1 MPRNRISDRTKLA
14 ATLLARGDIPYD
26 HAKLMTEDQIISLYQ
41 FDHNILYETQH
52 EDRDKFW
59 NIAPLLIRTHRA
71 KTKLDLRE
79 IAKSK
84 RLRKANEE
92 FHKGWAQLEARQR
105 EETDKIVARVF
116 DESVIAQRPK
126 RKLRSRGFDKTHKR
140 RMDGTVVKAK

>member
-1 MPRNRISDRTKLA
+1 MRRKRISDRTKLA

-41 FDHNILYETQH
+41 FDHNIRYETEH

-59 NIAPLLIRTHRA
+59 NLAPLLIRTHRA

-84 RLRKANEE
+84 RLRKANEQ
-92 FHKGWAQLEARQR
+92 FKKTFAMLEAFQR
-105 EETDKIVARVF
+105 EENEKIIARVF
-116 DESVIAQRPK
+116 NKGV
-126 RKLRSRGFDKTHKR
+126 RKLRSRGFDKTR
-140 RMDGTVVKAK
+140 RRKMSGEVVKR